1 MKAYLSASSAEL
13 PRARVARDA
22 LRELGMVVV
31 GCEWIDSVAAHG
43 SLGLGKL
50 DALVSKRAREI
61 AEHCGPFAS
70 PHEIYGV
77 LAEELDELFE
87 VVKQRD
93 SMRSTTKLIRE
104 LVDIAAA
111 SLRAANQLA
120 ASLDHEITEAE
131 VRNA

>member
-1 MKAYLSASSAEL
+1 MSESK
-13 PRARVARDA
+13 P
-22 LRELGMVVV
+22 GP
-31 GCEWIDSVAAHG
+31 
-43 SLGLGKL
+43 L

-120 ASLDHEITEAE
+120 ASLDHDITEAE